1 MASHNKTDG
10 TKSPNG
16 APVLTGAPPWMSMIS
31 DYNGE
36 LFDFMARRFAK
47 DARMMREL
55 HDCENLNEVSDV
67 HAKWLQE
74 TMRDY
79 SDEATKLMAL
89 PLKPSAQAMHDE
101 RQ

>member
-1 MASHNKTDG
+1 MAHHNNTDG
-10 TKSPNG
+10 TKRPDG
-16 APVLTGAPPWMSMIS
+16 ASLLTGTPPLWVSIIS

-36 LFDFMARRFAK
+36 LFDFMARRLAK

-55 HDCENLNEVSDV
+55 HDCESLNDVSGV

-74 TMRDY
+74 TLRDY

-89 PLKPSAQAMHDE
+89 PLKPSTPPVHE
-101 RQ
+101 G